1 MKPESTLLVIYLLGT
16 FGCLFLAFL
25 PWYSWFI
32 GLFSIPVAI
41 IDIVLVNIF
50 KGNYNSFEPFEPY
63 FSYK

>member
-1 MKPESTLLVIYLLGT
+1 MKPETTLPVIYLLGT
-16 FGCLFLAFL
+16 FGYLFLAFI

-50 KGNYNSFEPFEPY
+50 KGNYNSFEPY
-63 FSYK
+63 FSYQ